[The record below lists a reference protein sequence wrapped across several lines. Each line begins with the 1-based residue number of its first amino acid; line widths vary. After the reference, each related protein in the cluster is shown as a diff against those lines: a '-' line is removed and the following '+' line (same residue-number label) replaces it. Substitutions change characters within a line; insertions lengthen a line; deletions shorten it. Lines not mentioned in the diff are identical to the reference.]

1 MKQWSKIKG
10 IEGLYRNAN
19 GKYYAR
25 FTKPRKTFRSLGT
38 DKLKLARER
47 IKELKISE
55 SSQPEQKAQA
65 KCQSLGDL
73 VECYKE
79 SELPRAKV
87 STRTKLR
94 IKQALNALKRS
105 KALWNADFK
114 SLSPKVIHKEVD
126 NINHL
131 SNSSKNYSLYAIKR
145 VMDFAEEKC
154 LIPKNDF
161 VRMKSFSV
169 SPRKLELPSDKQF
182 EQLVH
187 FLRYPEERKYEKV
200 GLPDNWEDMKTSA
213 IAEKM
218 KVSLSTAKRRIAE
231 ARGKT
236 YYLKVGRPEVAY
248 AFLFLC
254 YTGLRLGE
262 ARKLSWEDVLD
273 DRIIIRGTKTTS
285 AFRFLPIYPNL
296 ANLLESMKEHRG
308 AFNLE
313 DKVLG
318 RQRIDKALR
327 RACDRVGVPYL
338 RHHDLRHYFAT
349 KAVQS
354 GVDMPTIA
362 KWLGHADGGVLA
374 MKVYSNVMDEHSI
387 NQSAKLQFGRL
398 HCYRTEKKI

>member
-55 SSQPEQKAQA
+55 SSQPAQKAQA
-65 KCQSLGDL
+65 TCQSLGDF

-79 SELPRAKV
+79 SELPKAKV

-94 IKQALNALKRS
+94 IKQALNAFKEV
-105 KALWNADFK
+105 KVLWNADLE
-114 SLSPKVIHKEVD
+114 SLSPKAIHRGID
-126 NINHL
+126 NIDHL

-154 LIPKNDF
+154 LIQKNDF
-161 VRMKSFSV
+161 VRIKSFSV
-169 SPRKLELPSDKQF
+169 SPRKLELPSDEQF

-187 FLRYPEERKYEKV
+187 CLRYPEERKYEKV
-200 GLPDNWEDMKTSA
+200 GLPNNWEDMKTSA

-296 ANLLESMKEHRG
+296 SNLLESMKEHRG
-308 AFNLE
+308 AVKPE

-327 RACDRVGVPYL
+327 KACKRVGVPYL

-387 NQSAKLQFGRL
+387 NQSAKLKFGTTNR
-398 HCYRTEKKI
+398 HR